1 MEHAGAKRFCI
12 NDEMPSDI
20 SQDKNSNLA
29 RLNYNRSCLKKDIH
43 GKTFSF
49 NWYVSYEWIEYSI
62 EKQAAYCFC
71 CRHFPNSKTT
81 TTWSNSKGFATWNK
95 GKTAADKHSRS
106 EGHVISLVSWRKFLE
121 RGDTEIRCQ
130 LSSSY
135 AKEVEENHAYMDSLI
150 NVVLLLGKQ
159 GLAFRGHNEGETF

>member
-1 MEHAGAKRFCI
+1 MVESHIFNVEHAGAKRFRI
-12 NDEMPSDI
+12 NDKMPSDI

-29 RLNYNRSCLKKDIH
+29 RPNYNRSCLKKDIH

-81 TTWSNSKGFATWNK
+81 RTWSNSKDFA
-95 GKTAADKHSRS
+95 
-106 EGHVISLVSWRKFLE
+106 SL
-121 RGDTEIRCQ
+121 
-130 LSSSY
+130 
-135 AKEVEENHAYMDSLI
+135 
-150 NVVLLLGKQ
+150 
-159 GLAFRGHNEGETF
+159 